1 MNDTISNEEISYLC
15 FLILSVLFMSIGL
28 FFVLY
33 NYFIIAINYRNKKK
47 ASFVLLLGSLNL
59 FAGLLLFPL
68 TKVRIVCWIPF
79 LIDPGSWVLGSS
91 FIENF
96 IKRRRPK

>member
-33 NYFIIAINYRNKKK
+33 NYFIIAINYRNKKRHLLY
-47 ASFVLLLGSLNL
+47 SF
-59 FAGLLLFPL
+59 
-68 TKVRIVCWIPF
+68 
-79 LIDPGSWVLGSS
+79 
-91 FIENF
+91 
-96 IKRRRPK
+96 